1 MAACTSDSAFL
12 SYGNNILG
20 SIFEFGEFAPLNTML
35 CTVTAIISVLI
46 IIKEFIDDYT
56 EYKKRIYI
64 VNERARYA
72 LQSYQM
78 LKNGEKETK
87 AARHE
92 MNHHMVAISAMLD
105 NNDTQ
110 RAKEYIEK
118 SLTYLA
124 NFRKLNTATIF

>member
-1 MAACTSDSAFL
+1 MLVLDFIFDGQKYKKYKSSKYILLFIICIFCGYTLAACTSDSDFL

-20 SIFEFGEFAPLNTML
+20 SIFEFGEFAPLNTMF

-56 EYKKRIYI
+56 EYKKRIFI

-78 LKNGEKETK
+78 L
-87 AARHE
+87 
-92 MNHHMVAISAMLD
+92 
-105 NNDTQ
+105 
-110 RAKEYIEK
+110 
-118 SLTYLA
+118 
-124 NFRKLNTATIF
+124 